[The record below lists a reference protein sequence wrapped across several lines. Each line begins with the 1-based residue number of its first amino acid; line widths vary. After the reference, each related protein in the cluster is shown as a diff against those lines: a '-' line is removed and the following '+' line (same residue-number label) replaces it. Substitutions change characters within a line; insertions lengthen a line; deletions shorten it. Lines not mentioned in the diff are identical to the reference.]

1 MASPDDYRRDAGW
14 RRSGAGGIAIAPP
27 GRPPVLA
34 GRPAP
39 SNVLDGRFWGDDW
52 ALLGAL
58 PQEANSAETAAR
70 VSAIYFC
77 CSIIAEAMA
86 VPIEFRDQ
94 DNRQVDFPLAEVLTL
109 EPNHLQTAA
118 EFWSSMMF
126 AGALRNAAF
135 AEPVAGVDGI
145 EIWALDPLRTHV
157 DWAERSFTVRHT
169 DDRSR
174 TRTLLPQQLFWFTG
188 LGDATARP
196 LVPWKMAKGSIDFQ
210 LALEVGARS
219 FFRNNRRLAGW
230 LSTDNKLDESGL
242 ERVKDGV
249 NRWKQGGIPV
259 LEQGL
264 TFHDIEASNADS
276 QLAELIK
283 QRTLEMARYWRIP
296 KSMIGEDNAGKANSE
311 QESLD
316 FVKYVARPWGRRIEQ
331 AITTR
336 LLPPDIRSAGVRAKM
351 NFDALLRGD
360 SATQWRN
367 AVLARTAT
375 VLSVNDLRR
384 DWFGKT
390 PIDEPW
396 ANDPREPL
404 NSNRA
409 ADTMTGGETAP
420 QDQAN

>member
-1 MASPDDYRRDAGW
+1 MSPDDYRAAAGY
-14 RRSGAGGIAIAPP
+14 RRSTSVGSVITPP
-27 GRPPVLA
+27 NHAVADRPV
-34 GRPAP
+34 P
-39 SNVLDGRFWGDDW
+39 SNVLDGRFWGDDEW
-52 ALLGAL
+52 AMFNAL

-86 VPIEFRDQ
+86 VPIRF
-94 DNRQVDFPLAEVLTL
+94 VDSDYREVSFPLAEVLTL
-109 EPNHLQTAA
+109 EPNHLQTSA
-118 EFWSSMMF
+118 EFWSAMMF

-135 AEPVAGVDGI
+135 AEPVATLDGI
-145 EIWALDPLRTHV
+145 EIWPLDPLRTSV
-157 DWAERSFTVRHT
+157 DWKERSFTLRHY
-169 DDRSR
+169 DDEGRSR
-174 TRTLLPQQLFWFTG
+174 LMRPQQLFWFTG

-210 LALEVGARS
+210 LALEVGGRS

-230 LSTDNKLDESGL
+230 LSTEQKLTEEGIS
-242 ERVKDGV
+242 RVKVGV
-249 NRWKQGGIPV
+249 KRWKQGGIPV

-264 TFHDIEASNADS
+264 SFHDVDTNNADA
-276 QLAELIK
+276 QLTELIK

-311 QESLD
+311 QEALD

-336 LLPPDIRSAGVRAKM
+336 LLPPDLRAAGVRAKM

-367 AVLARTAT
+367 AVLARTAS
-375 VLSVNDLRR
+375 VMSVNTLRR
-384 DWFGKT
+384 DWFNQP
-390 PIDEPW
+390 PIDEDW

-409 ADTMTGGETAP
+409 ADTATGGQTAP
-420 QDQAN
+420 QDQVN